1 MRDKDKTEKQMID
14 ELKRLRKQAEKV
26 VQEKAADFQDIPA
39 GGVQELIHELQVHQI
54 ELEMQND
61 ELRRAQLELEDSRN
75 KYYELYDFAP
85 IGYFTLDQ
93 NGLILEANLAGAD
106 MLGIERRYL
115 IKRAFSGFVVPAYH
129 ELFYSHRKRVL
140 ETRTHQTCDLK
151 LHRNDGNAVY
161 VQMESVSV
169 QDDVED
175 IGQFRT
181 TIVDITERK
190 QMEEALQESELKF
203 RSVAQSANDAIISS
217 DRSGHIVFWNAAAQE
232 MFGYMEE
239 QAMGKPL
246 TILMPERYRD
256 THQQGMERHS
266 STGVSN
272 VIGNTIE
279 LEGLKKDGSEFPME
293 LSLAT
298 WKIGEDIYYTGI
310 VRDISERKRVEG
322 EREKLILDLQDAL
335 ANVKTLSGLL
345 PICAACKKIRDDK
358 GYWNQIE
365 SYIRDRSEAQ
375 FTHGLCPDCAEKI
388 YGKIHKEEK

>member
-39 GGVQELIHELQVHQI
+39 GDVQELIHELQVHQI

-335 ANVKTLSGLL
+335 AKVKTLSGLL

-388 YGKIHKEEK
+388 YGEFQKKER

>member
-39 GGVQELIHELQVHQI
+39 GDVQELIHELQVHQI

>member
-39 GGVQELIHELQVHQI
+39 GDVQELIHELQVHQI

-85 IGYFTLDQ
+85 IGYLTLDQ